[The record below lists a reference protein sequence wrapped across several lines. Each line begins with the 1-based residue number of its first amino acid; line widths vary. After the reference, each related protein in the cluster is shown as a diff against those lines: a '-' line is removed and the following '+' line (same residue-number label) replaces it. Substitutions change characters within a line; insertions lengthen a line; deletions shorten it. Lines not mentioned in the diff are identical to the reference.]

1 MNLRVQSVFSR
12 QPMGNRRIVILT
24 EGYTNP
30 SRAKTAAGVLRYAG
44 DDVVAVLDSAEAGQT
59 AQALLNAGGDTPI
72 VASVKEVTQANTLMI
87 GVAPTGGKLPPP
99 MRRHVL
105 EAIQYGWTI
114 ESGLHDFLCEDEEFA
129 AAARESGAV
138 LKDFRKNS
146 ERDVAMR
153 QGLRAEC
160 LRLHTVGHDCSVG
173 KMATA
178 IELARGL
185 SAANVDAKFVAT
197 GQTGMMI
204 EGGGLPIDAV
214 VGDFISGAAEKLV
227 LENQHHEAVV
237 VEGQG
242 SITHPCYAAVTL
254 GLLHGCAPHGV
265 VYCYEMGRTNIH
277 GLEHVALPTLADS
290 IELVL
295 ANAVPPCQLI
305 GIAING
311 RNASDA
317 EYAKEKER
325 MAGVHGVPAVDVY
338 REGAGDLVKAALA
351 LMEAG
356 CGTAA

>member
-1 MNLRVQSVFSR
+1 MNK
-12 QPMGNRRIVILT
+12 RRIVILT

-30 SRAKTAAGVLRYAG
+30 SRAKTAAGMLRYACE
-44 DDVVAVLDSAEAGQT
+44 DVVAVLDSAKTGQT
-59 AQALLNAGGDTPI
+59 TQALLKAGGDTPV
-72 VASVKEVTQANTLMI
+72 VASVKEVAGANTLMI
-87 GVAPTGGKLPPP
+87 GVAPTGGKLPTP

-105 EAIQYGWTI
+105 EAIQNGWTV
-114 ESGLHDFLCEDEEFA
+114 ESGLHDFLCDDEEFVA
-129 AAARESGAV
+129 AAKQSGAV
-138 LKDFRKNS
+138 LKDFRKNT
-146 ERDVAMR
+146 EREVAMR
-153 QGLRAEC
+153 EGLRAEC

-185 SAANVDAKFVAT
+185 SAATVDAKFVAT

-204 EGGGLPIDAV
+204 EGDGLPIDAV

-265 VYCYEMGRTNIH
+265 VYCYEMGRTDIH
-277 GLEHVALPTLADS
+277 GLEHVALPTVADS

-295 ANAVPPCQLI
+295 ANAVPPCRLI
-305 GIAING
+305 GIAVNG

-317 EYAKEKER
+317 EYAKEKTR
-325 MAGVHGVPAVDVY
+325 MAGEHDVPAVDVY
-338 REGAGDLVKAALA
+338 REGAVDLVAAALE
-351 LMEAG
+351 LKEADFD
-356 CGTAA
+356 AAA

>member
-1 MNLRVQSVFSR
+1 MSS
-12 QPMGNRRIVILT
+12 RRIVILT
-24 EGYTNP
+24 EGHTNP

-44 DDVVAVLDSAEAGQT
+44 DEVVALLDSAEVGQT
-59 AQALLNAGGDTPI
+59 AQALLNTGGDTPI
-72 VASVKEVTQANTLMI
+72 VASVKEVAQANTLII
-87 GVAPTGGKLPPP
+87 GVAPTGGKLPPS

-105 EAIQYGWTI
+105 EAIQLGWTI

-129 AAARESGAV
+129 AVARESGAV
-138 LKDFRKNS
+138 LKDYRKNA

-185 SAANVDAKFVAT
+185 SVADVDAKFVAT
-197 GQTGMMI
+197 GQTGMMV
-204 EGGGLPIDAV
+204 EGDGLPIDAV

-265 VYCYEMGRTNIH
+265 VYCYEMGRANIH
-277 GLEHVALPTLADS
+277 GLDHIELPAIADS

-295 ANAVPPCQLI
+295 ANTVPPCRLI

-311 RNASDA
+311 RNVSDA
-317 EYAKEKER
+317 EYVNEKECVIE
-325 MAGVHGVPAVDVY
+325 AHGVPAVDVY
-338 REGAGDLVKAALA
+338 REGAGDLVKAALKFR
-351 LMEAG
+351 EAG
-356 CGTAA
+356 FGAAT

>member
-1 MNLRVQSVFSR
+1 MN
-12 QPMGNRRIVILT
+12 NRRIVILT
-24 EGYTNP
+24 EGNTNP

-44 DDVVAVLDSAEAGQT
+44 DDVVAVLDSAKAGQT
-59 AQALLNAGGDTPI
+59 AQTLLNAGGDTPI
-72 VASVKEVTQANTLMI
+72 VASVKEVAQANTLMV
-87 GVAPTGGKLPPP
+87 GVAPTGGKLPTP

-105 EAIQYGWTI
+105 EAIQQGWTI
-114 ESGLHDFLCEDEEFA
+114 ESGLHDFLCEDGEFA
-129 AAARESGAV
+129 LAARESGAE

-178 IELARGL
+178 IELTRGL
-185 SAANVDAKFVAT
+185 KSADVDAKFVAT

-204 EGGGLPIDAV
+204 EGDGLPIDAV
-214 VGDFISGAAEKLV
+214 VGDIISGAVEKLV
-227 LENQHHEAVV
+227 LENQHHEVVV

-242 SITHPCYAAVTL
+242 SITHPCYASVTL
-254 GLLHGCAPHGV
+254 GLLHGCTPHGV
-265 VYCYEMGRTNIH
+265 VYCYEMGRRNIH
-277 GLEHVALPTLADS
+277 GLEHIKLPTITDS
-290 IELVL
+290 IELML

-317 EYAKEKER
+317 EYVKEKEH
-325 MAGVHGVPAVDVY
+325 MTNAHGVPAVDVY
-338 REGAGDLVKAALA
+338 REGAGDLVKAVLD
-351 LMEAG
+351 LREAG
-356 CGTAA
+356 FGTAT

>member
-1 MNLRVQSVFSR
+1 MSS
-12 QPMGNRRIVILT
+12 RRIVILT

-44 DDVVAVLDSAEAGQT
+44 DDVVSVLDSTEAGET
-59 AQALLNAGGDTPI
+59 AQALLNAGGNTPV
-72 VASVKEVTQANTLMI
+72 VASVKDAAKANTLMI
-87 GVAPTGGKLPPP
+87 GVAPTGGKLPLP

-105 EAIQYGWTI
+105 EAIQLGWTI

-129 AAARESGAV
+129 SAAGESGAV
-138 LKDFRKNS
+138 LKDYRKNT

-153 QGLRAEC
+153 QGLRSEC

-185 SAANVDAKFVAT
+185 SSAKVDTKFVAT

-204 EGGGLPIDAV
+204 EGDGLPIDAV
-214 VGDFISGAAEKLV
+214 VADFISGAAEKLV
-227 LENQHHEAVV
+227 LQNQHHEAMV

-254 GLLHGCAPHGV
+254 GLLHGCAPYGV

-277 GLEHVALPTLADS
+277 GLEHVALPTVADS

-325 MAGVHGVPAVDVY
+325 MAEAHGVPAVDVY
-338 REGAGDLVKAALA
+338 REGAGDLVKEALELKETGFGAA
-351 LMEAG
+351 
-356 CGTAA
+356 T

>member
-1 MNLRVQSVFSR
+1 MSS
-12 QPMGNRRIVILT
+12 RRIVILT

-30 SRAKTAAGVLRYAG
+30 SRAKTAAGVLRYAE
-44 DDVVAVLDSAEAGQT
+44 DEVVAVLDSAEVGQT
-59 AQALLNAGGDTPI
+59 AQALLNTGGDTPVI
-72 VASVKEVTQANTLMI
+72 GSVRDAEEANTLMI

-105 EAIQYGWTI
+105 KAIQQGWAI
-114 ESGLHDFLCEDEEFA
+114 ESGLHDFLCDDEEFA
-129 AAARESGAV
+129 VAARESGAV
-138 LKDFRKNS
+138 LKDFRKNT

-185 SAANVDAKFVAT
+185 SVAGVDAKFVAT

-204 EGGGLPIDAV
+204 EGDGLPIDAV

-227 LENQHHEAVV
+227 LENQHHESMV

-254 GLLHGCAPHGV
+254 GLLHGCAPQGV

-277 GLEHVALPTLADS
+277 GVEHVALPTLADS

-311 RNASDA
+311 RNANDA
-317 EYAKEKER
+317 EYAREKER
-325 MAGVHGVPAVDVY
+325 VAEAHGVPSVDVY
-338 REGAGDLVKAALA
+338 REGAGNLVKAALE
-351 LMEAG
+351 LKEAG
-356 CGTAA
+356 FGAAT